1 VIYVDGTSI
10 LVGFNQQNME
20 ILGISSWF
28 TIAKLVEIVWARIR
42 FIAGIFVVHIGFKN
56 QQT

>member
-1 VIYVDGTSI
+1 MIYVDGTSI

-42 FIAGIFVVHIGFKN
+42 FIAGIFVVHIGF
-56 QQT
+56 